1 MNKRIVTK
9 YRDGI
14 LTAVYENDRFT
25 LFNWERP
32 DRESLIGNIYV
43 GRVNKVVHGI
53 HAAFV
58 DVGDGLSGYYSLT
71 DNPVH
76 LYLSEGKH
84 DRLKEGDM
92 ILVQVERDPV
102 KTKMMVLT
110 GKLNLTGRYVALTC
124 GYPGLSFSSKLK
136 GGQYKEL
143 KDQVRDALSD
153 FPTADYALIVRT
165 NGKTVGPETIQKEAY
180 ALLER
185 LEKIKKDALYR
196 TAGCLMMTVPAGWL
210 QDIRDSRDDEL
221 DEILTDDKDIFDQL
235 TEFMHESC
243 PSLTERLRFYSDDY
257 PLAKLYRLETELE
270 QALSE
275 RVWLKSGGFLVIQP
289 TEAMT
294 VIDVN
299 TGKFIG
305 KKNAE
310 ETFLKLNL
318 EAAKEIALQIKLRNL
333 SGIIIVDFIDMEAEE
348 SRQEL
353 MRQLN
358 ILLLNDQI
366 KTTLVDMTKL
376 GLVEITRKKVRKP
389 LAEQLR

>member
-1 MNKRIVTK
+1 MNKRIITK

-32 DRESLIGNIYV
+32 DRKSLIGNIYV
-43 GRVNKVVHGI
+43 GRVNKVVPGI
-53 HAAFV
+53 QAAFV
-58 DVGDGLSGYYSLT
+58 DVGDGLTGYYSLA

-124 GYPGLSFSSKLK
+124 GYPGLSFSAKLK

-143 KDQVRDALSD
+143 KDRTRTALSD
-153 FPTADYALIVRT
+153 FPTEDYALIVRT
-165 NGKTVGPETIQKEAY
+165 NGKTVEPETIQNEAY

-185 LEKIKKDALYR
+185 LEKIKRDAMYR
-196 TAGCLMMTVPAGWL
+196 TAGCLMMSVPAGWL

-221 DEILTDDKDIFDQL
+221 DEILTDDRDIYDRLTGFVKDI
-235 TEFMHESC
+235 C
-243 PSLTERLRFYSDDY
+243 PSLTERLRYYSDDY

-275 RVWLKSGGFLVIQP
+275 RVWLRSGGFLVIQP

-318 EAAKEIALQIKLRNL
+318 EAAKEIALQIRLRNL

-353 MRQLN
+353 IRQLDA
-358 ILLLNDQI
+358 LLSADQI

-389 LAEQLR
+389 LAEQLH

>member
-43 GRVNKVVHGI
+43 GRVNKVVPGI
-53 HAAFV
+53 QAAFV
-58 DVGDGLSGYYSLT
+58 DLGEHLTGYYSLT

-76 LYLSEGKH
+76 LYCSDGKH

-110 GKLNLTGRYVALTC
+110 AKLNLTGRYVALTC

-143 KDQVRDALSD
+143 KSQIRDALSD
-153 FPTADYALIVRT
+153 FPTEDYALIVRT
-165 NGKTVGPETIQKEAY
+165 NGKTVGSDEIRKEAY

-185 LEKIKKDALYR
+185 LKKIKKDAMYR
-196 TAGCLMMTVPAGWL
+196 TAGCLMMSVPAGWL

-221 DEILTDDKDIFDQL
+221 DEILTDDKDIFEQL
-235 TEFMHESC
+235 KVFVRECC
-243 PSLTERLRFYSDDY
+243 PSLTDRSRLYCDDY
-257 PLAKLYRLETELE
+257 PLSKLYRLETELE

-299 TGKFIG
+299 TGKYIG

-318 EAAKEIALQIKLRNL
+318 EAAKEIAHQIKLRNL
-333 SGIIIVDFIDMEAEE
+333 SGIIIVDFIDMDEE
-348 SRQEL
+348 ENRQEL
-353 MRQLN
+353 MRQLDAF
-358 ILLLNDQI
+358 LSEDQI

-389 LAEQLR
+389 LCEQFF

>member
-210 QDIRDSRDDEL
+210 QDIR
-221 DEILTDDKDIFDQL
+221 
-235 TEFMHESC
+235 
-243 PSLTERLRFYSDDY
+243 
-257 PLAKLYRLETELE
+257 
-270 QALSE
+270 
-275 RVWLKSGGFLVIQP
+275 
-289 TEAMT
+289 
-294 VIDVN
+294 
-299 TGKFIG
+299 
-305 KKNAE
+305 
-310 ETFLKLNL
+310 
-318 EAAKEIALQIKLRNL
+318 
-333 SGIIIVDFIDMEAEE
+333 
-348 SRQEL
+348 
-353 MRQLN
+353 
-358 ILLLNDQI
+358 
-366 KTTLVDMTKL
+366 
-376 GLVEITRKKVRKP
+376 
-389 LAEQLR
+389 